1 MTTIDLGIGLLG
13 TGACLAAVRF
23 AVQANRNWPAF
34 YRVFLLLFFTVWSAV
49 LWLQPGTRQASVLL
63 PSLALLAAAVAVG
76 FVPLPPP
83 KNRRQ
88 TKNLLDLL
96 ETERSL
102 DRFFASRSGRLF
114 WPLLAL
120 LVFSVTLR
128 LSVLAGS
135 GAGP

>member
-1 MTTIDLGIGLLG
+1 MTNLDLGIGLLAAA
-13 TGACLAAVRF
+13 ACLAAIGLAVR
-23 AVQANRNWPAF
+23 ANRNRPAF

-49 LWLQPGTRQASVLL
+49 LWLQPRAGQPEALI
-63 PSLALLAAAVAVG
+63 PSLALLAAAIAVG

-83 KNRRQ
+83 NNRRQ

-102 DRFFASRSGRLF
+102 ERFFASRPGRLF
-114 WPLLAL
+114 WPVLAIL
-120 LVFSVTLR
+120 IFSVCLR

-135 GAGP
+135 GAPG